1 MLKKI
6 LNMVLLLLCLLTIPS
21 VAGTANSAVRSGQ
34 NSSAPSPFS
43 FSGSSGSYKLGDS
56 VFSLSAPG
64 ALTDDPDD
72 QNSDPK
78 LHNTEFSYKIDNKVS
93 ATVLSTN
100 YLLDKELVEFGGK
113 YKWLGMDDRWAGV
126 ADITGSSNFLQL
138 STSHAFLL
146 SDDTGEGLGLM
157 RFSLAYLEKEIKQD
171 FDFSG
176 TQKYRMPQYNI
187 GAKYEK
193 EFEPIEDFYSVFEGS
208 YNYYYADGASLIPE
222 KAMAAADTT
231 TAFVGF
237 GGGSQ
242 HVAKIRNNFGND
254 WFKVSGGLGIEYTQF
269 NSVSDVDLGRE
280 DVARLTTELGGTV
293 NVLDW
298 LQLDSGWKWSDMQSV
313 YRGGINADAGPA
325 VVAFKAKKVENR
337 FAVDDERLALE
348 LNFPLWDI
356 VSFFKG
362 DLNQAFRGDHK
373 KLNFSDNLKFSAENP
388 APVRFSSAMTDAG
401 RVEGSA
407 DKVIKVHRFKERSIA
422 GN

>member
-6 LNMVLLLLCLLTIPS
+6 LNMVLLLSCLLTVPS
-21 VAGTANSAVRSGQ
+21 FADTANSAVHSGQ
-34 NSSAPSPFS
+34 NSSSPSPFS

-64 ALTDDPDD
+64 ALTDEQDG
-72 QNSDPK
+72 QTSDLNLK
-78 LHNTEFSYKIDNKVS
+78 NTEFTYKIDNKES
-93 ATVLSTN
+93 ATILSTN
-100 YLLDKELVEFGGK
+100 YLFDKEVVEFDGT
-113 YKWLGMDDRWAGV
+113 YKWLGMDDRWAGL
-126 ADITGSSNFLQL
+126 ADITGASDFLQL

-146 SDDTGEGLGLM
+146 TDDSGEGLGLM
-157 RFSLAYLEKEIKQD
+157 RFSLAYLEKDIKQD
-171 FDFSG
+171 FDLSG
-176 TQKYRMPQYNI
+176 THKYRMPQYNI
-187 GAKYEK
+187 GAKYK
-193 EFEPIEDFYSVFEGS
+193 KSFEPIEYFHSEFEGS
-208 YNYYYADGASLIPE
+208 YNYYYADGAILKQNKVID
-222 KAMAAADTT
+222 DTT
-231 TAFVGF
+231 TASAFIGF

-242 HVAKIRNNFGND
+242 HIAKIQNNFGND
-254 WFKVSGGLGIEYTQF
+254 HFKISGGLGIEYTQF

-280 DVARLTTELGGTV
+280 DVASLTTELGGTV

-337 FAVDDERLALE
+337 YAMDDERLALE
-348 LNFPLWDI
+348 LNFPIWDI

-373 KLNFSDNLKFSAENP
+373 KLNYSDNLKLFAENP
-388 APVRFSSAMTDAG
+388 APVRFSSAMADAV

-407 DKVIKVHRFKERSIA
+407 EKVIKVHRFKERSIS